1 MLGSQNNYKSPLMKS
16 AIDLQQQQC
25 ILGSNKSSLTF
36 LRRPLITF
44 SRIVSMDYCVQE
56 TDASKLE
63 NEWEMKT
70 HR

>member
-16 AIDLQQQQC
+16 AINLQQQQC

-36 LRRPLITF
+36 PRRPLITF
-44 SRIVSMDYCVQE
+44 SRIVSMDYCGQE
-56 TDASKLE
+56 IDASKLE

>member
-25 ILGSNKSSLTF
+25 LLGSNKSSLTF